1 MARLELLLAALI
13 ATALLAAPA
22 MARENHVTSRRLTE
36 DANACTTAG
45 ARYTDGQPCS
55 QPSGLRGHGE
65 RDVWGHWGAYYGPL
79 VHVP

>member
-1 MARLELLLAALI
+1 MAKLKLLSGALI
-13 ATALLAAPA
+13 AGALVAAPA
-22 MARENHVTSRRLTE
+22 MARESHVTSQRLTE

-45 ARYTDGQPCS
+45 ARYIDGHRCYHAD
-55 QPSGLRGHGE
+55 GLRGDEE

>member
-1 MARLELLLAALI
+1 MARLKLLLAAPI
-13 ATALLAAPA
+13 AAALLAAPA

-36 DANACTTAG
+36 DATACTTAG
-45 ARYTDGQPCS
+45 ARYIDGHPCYH
-55 QPSGLRGHGE
+55 PGGLRGDGE

>member
-1 MARLELLLAALI
+1 MAKLKLLSGTLI
-13 ATALLAAPA
+13 AGALLAAPA
-22 MARENHVTSRRLTE
+22 MARESHVTSRRLTE

-45 ARYTDGQPCS
+45 ARYIDGFSCYHPDD
-55 QPSGLRGHGE
+55 LRGDGE

>member
-1 MARLELLLAALI
+1 MAMLKLLSGALI
-13 ATALLAAPA
+13 AGTLLAAPA
-22 MARENHVTSRRLTE
+22 MARESHVTSRRLTG

-45 ARYTDGQPCS
+45 VPYIDGHRCYHPD
-55 QPSGLRGHGE
+55 GLRGDGE